1 MGIKNVAIE
10 LDIVSAVGSLA
21 VKQVVTGNCVAWVA
35 DAFWGVD
42 DCAIV
47 LSYERNWELTG
58 AVNEFNG
65 QLGCIIWGE
74 DILGTSPV
82 PSE

>member
-35 DAFWGVD
+35 DAF
-42 DCAIV
+42 
-47 LSYERNWELTG
+47 
-58 AVNEFNG
+58 
-65 QLGCIIWGE
+65 
-74 DILGTSPV
+74 
-82 PSE
+82 